1 MQEGDFLTFLT
12 KLLKNESSR
21 RILIFSSASLT
32 LVICMFWGLY
42 SSYQQALLQSIHTLN
57 MDFVTQV
64 NRTAA
69 SAENVLRNFAAQIYN
84 MHAVSKMR
92 TYESISNSEMIEGLR
107 ILNDFTASSTVL
119 DSIYVYNG
127 KQDYIYSTMS
137 AGAISDHASVFK
149 DTDAVSML
157 KNRTIHQRMIPIPR
171 MSAVSSSTANRQ
183 MISIMIFDIVGGHI
197 PGDNAMMLNI
207 SSEWFSEL
215 YFGKEPD
222 ASAFIVDEEGRLFLA
237 AHDLNNDECQ
247 EILSRLTEA
256 GALENTNGYLTFH
269 MEGGEKKLCFYSRMP
284 GRNWTYVRTV
294 PYAKYLSGLSDMHGT
309 VNIFFVFIF
318 LLAGAASLIVSY
330 RIIFPFRYIQSKL
343 SMHAPESSSN
353 DPIDQLN
360 ELVRQSADSTHI
372 KNALRTMLREE
383 DLRGRLMGYNQPEE
397 NSVSSDEYALQPGRP
412 ITPLLVSSIRV
423 QPMLDAIR
431 PLCAHCEGVTL
442 TGDHTVL
449 LLQPDDDAVLATLCD
464 KLLALLPGRH
474 IFVGWP
480 AAEEQ
485 ELRIIYE
492 RLVQFYKLYFLYP
505 HQSVHMITND
515 MVLEDFSVSCE
526 PYIERILSA
535 LRAGNLESAL
545 KEYAVF
551 IDALPGKD
559 HKSVIASLT
568 QLARSV
574 LKMYYEHFPDAQPP
588 YKAARAQY
596 NASLASLSDITELE
610 GVFSRWFLEITEHV
624 RHERRSRQSQNIDE
638 VVQLIHDRYQDPAL
652 NSQFLADSIGM
663 SSAYLSR
670 IFKQA
675 LGVSIADYI
684 NQLRI
689 EEAKRLLTQTDIK
702 VMDLGTQLGVE
713 NMQYFF
719 VRFKQATGL
728 TPRQYRMQHKQEN
741 SQD

>member
-1 MQEGDFLTFLT
+1 LAFLTELFE
-12 KLLKNESSR
+12 KISSR
-21 RILIFSSASLT
+21 RVLIFFAASLL
-32 LVICMFWGLY
+32 LVFCMFWGIY

-64 NRTAA
+64 NSTAV

-92 TYESISNSEMIEGLR
+92 TYPSISNSEMIEGLR

-137 AGAISDHASVFK
+137 SGAISDHADVFK
-149 DTDAVSML
+149 DTDAVNML
-157 KNRTIHQRMIPIPR
+157 KNRTTDQRMIPIPR

-215 YFGKEPD
+215 YFGEGPD
-222 ASAFIVDEEGRLFLA
+222 TASFIVDEDGRLFLS
-237 AHDLNNDECQ
+237 AHGLKSSDCQ
-247 EILSRLTEA
+247 EILSRLTAA
-256 GALENTNGYLTFH
+256 GALKNTNGYLTFH
-269 MEGGEKKLCFYSRMP
+269 MENGEKKLCFYSRMP
-284 GRNWTYVRTV
+284 GRSWTYVRTV

-309 VNIFFVFIF
+309 VNIFFIFIF
-318 LLAGAASLIVSY
+318 LVAGAASLFISY
-330 RIIFPFRYIQSKL
+330 RVIFPFRYIQSKL
-343 SMHAPESSSN
+343 SMHAPESGSS

-383 DLRGRLMGYNQPEE
+383 ELRGQLMGYNRPVE
-397 NSVSSDEYALQPGRP
+397 NSVSSDEYALHPDKAV
-412 ITPLLVSSIRV
+412 TPLLVSSIRV
-423 QPMLDAIR
+423 QSMLDAIR
-431 PLCAHCEGVTL
+431 PLCARCEGVTL

-449 LLQPDDDAVLATLCD
+449 LLQFDDDAILAPLCD

-474 IFVGWP
+474 IFIGWP
-480 AAEEQ
+480 SENSQ
-485 ELRIIYE
+485 ELRLVYE
-492 RLVQFYKLYFLYP
+492 RLVQFYRLYFLYP
-505 HQSVHMITND
+505 GQSVHMITSD
-515 MVLEDFSVSCE
+515 MILEDFSVSCE
-526 PYIERILSA
+526 PYIEHILSA

-551 IDALPGKD
+551 IEALPGKD
-559 HKSVIASLT
+559 HKSVIAVLT

-574 LKMYYEHFPDAQPP
+574 LKMYYEHFPDAQPA
-588 YKAARAQY
+588 YKAARAQF
-596 NASLASLSDITELE
+596 NASLASLSSITDLE
-610 GVFSRWFLEITEHV
+610 PVFSRWFLEITEHV

-638 VVQLIHDRYQDPAL
+638 VVQLIRDRYQDPAL
-652 NSQFLADSIGM
+652 NSQYLADNIGM

-675 LGVSIADYI
+675 QGISIADYI
-684 NQLRI
+684 NHLRI

-702 VMDLGTQLGVE
+702 VMDLGAQLGVE

-719 VRFKQATGL
+719 VRFKQATGF
-728 TPRQYRMQHKQEN
+728 TPRQYRMQYKRET